1 VSAEYRLPAKSVL
14 VIDDDQDFLE
24 TVADLVSDTGRLVF
38 TAPGASEA
46 LQLLDSAAVPR
57 PCLVLLDWVMEPS
70 SGAVFLHGLAARA
83 VADVCVVVMSGDP
96 RLHSAGE
103 VPGILEILRKPFA
116 MQELNALL
124 DRYC

>member
-1 VSAEYRLPAKSVL
+1 L

-24 TVADLVSDTGRLVF
+24 TVADLIRETGRLVF
-38 TAPGASEA
+38 TAPGAAEA

-70 SGAVFLHGLAARA
+70 SGAVFLQRLAARA
-83 VADVCVVVMSGDP
+83 VRDVSVVIMSGDL
-96 RLHSAGE
+96 RLHSPSELPDSRDSAQAVRHAGAE
-103 VPGILEILRKPFA
+103 S
-116 MQELNALL
+116 LL